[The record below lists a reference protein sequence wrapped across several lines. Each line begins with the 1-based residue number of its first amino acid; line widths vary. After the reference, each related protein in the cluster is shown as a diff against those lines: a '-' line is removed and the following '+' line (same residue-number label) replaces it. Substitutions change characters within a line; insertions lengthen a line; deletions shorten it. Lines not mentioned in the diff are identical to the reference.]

1 MEYFV
6 ANGLISIPPPPP
18 LPTTGTRILGKKSF
32 FQTVSDSEYRNV
44 LSRQPAVADGCS
56 RCGGE
61 ESPPGNPSKT
71 RSEEETG
78 GSHDGCR
85 TCTPRD
91 GKPRSPCSVV

>member
-6 ANGLISIPPPPP
+6 ANGLISIPPPP

-61 ESPPGNPSKT
+61 ESPPPPPYP
-71 RSEEETG
+71 EQDAE
-78 GSHDGCR
+78 
-85 TCTPRD
+85 
-91 GKPRSPCSVV
+91 